1 MLGTW
6 AMLTYAKPNY
16 AEPCYARKLCMLI
29 MPGLCKCQ
37 LCDAKLSQAML
48 GHAKPCQ
55 VLFLWGKDLLLLL
68 LCRCYCSNI
77 TKRSLSI
84 GRVKT
89 ESISATDVE
98 VQM

>member
-1 MLGTW
+1 
-6 AMLTYAKPNY
+6 MLTHAKPNY

-37 LCDAKLSQAML
+37 LCNAKLSQAML

-55 VLFLWGKDLLLLL
+55 VLFLWSKDLLLLL
-68 LCRCYCSNI
+68 I

-98 VQM
+98 VKI